1 MWRVSASNAA
11 LQIAVSLNLEQGCI
25 SLLLRK
31 LAMLV
36 ATPGQLRSE
45 SFSLG
50 ASTRR
55 DETRRD
61 ETRRSLHGEEKHASV
76 CVERARDPCL
86 TTQLCSAC
94 DLG

>member
-61 ETRRSLHGEEKHASV
+61 ALYTAKRNMLL
-76 CVERARDPCL
+76 CVSSGLAIL
-86 TTQLCSAC
+86 V
-94 DLG
+94 